1 MLPDNQS
8 EGWKEEVHR
17 FRATIVKK
25 LPIQRDTMDFPET
38 DCIKDIRGFLIDLDG
53 VLYVG
58 NKAVEGAAEAIGF
71 LIDNGYPF
79 RCVSNTTRKSR
90 HNIAGH
96 LSALGFQIPE
106 NHIFTPPLA
115 AVALMK
121 KNGKTNYYLL
131 STGDVDRDFA
141 ETGFTDPNA
150 SPDWV
155 IIGDAGDK
163 VTYDTMNTAFRHL
176 MEGAQLIALENDRYW
191 MADDGLSLSAGP
203 IVKALEYAT
212 GKTAIV
218 VGKPSM
224 DFFNLAL
231 QDMNQRPEQTA
242 MIGDDII
249 TDIGGGHFAG
259 MKGILV
265 RTGKFR
271 QDSLDTAA
279 IKPACIIDSFS
290 RIKVLL
296 ENRK

>member
-1 MLPDNQS
+1 
-8 EGWKEEVHR
+8 
-17 FRATIVKK
+17 
-25 LPIQRDTMDFPET
+25 MDSPEM
-38 DCIKDIRGFLIDLDG
+38 DCMNDIRGFLIDLDG

-58 NKAVEGAAEAIGF
+58 NRAVDGAAEAVGF

-90 HNIAGH
+90 QTIAGN
-96 LSALGFQIPE
+96 LSALGFRVPE

-115 AVALMK
+115 AVAYMK
-121 KNGKTNYYLL
+121 KTGMTNYYLL

-141 ETGFTDPNA
+141 ETCPTDPAA

-155 IIGDAGDK
+155 IIGDAGDT
-163 VTYDTMNTAFRHL
+163 VTYNTLNMAFRHL
-176 MEGAQLIALENDRYW
+176 MEGAELIALENDRYW
-191 MADDGLSLSAGP
+191 MAADGLSLAAGP

-218 VGKPSM
+218 MGKPSTP
-224 DFFNLAL
+224 FFNLAL
-231 QDMNQRPEQTA
+231 QDMHLDPGQAA

-249 TDIGGGHFAG
+249 TDIGGAHHAG

-271 QDSLDTAA
+271 QDSVDTAT

-290 RIKVLL
+290 RIKDIL